1 MRNRYRQVQE
11 DFGRSRAQMAEKL
24 GVDNTTV
31 GNWETG
37 KRQMILEIN
46 KIRLWAK
53 GEVVSFTVYKG
64 E

>member
-1 MRNRYRQVQE
+1 
-11 DFGRSRAQMAEKL
+11 MAEKL